1 MNYHSITDE
10 AICRELGSRIKE
22 LRLRKNIT
30 QQELADAT
38 TYSRKAILADA
49 TTYSRK
55 AIQSLEAGKTK
66 LSTVIAVLR
75 HFGQLD
81 TLDAFI
87 PEAPVSPIQL
97 AKMKNKERQRGSG
110 LRKSNDSN
118 DPANNTLKKK

>member
-1 MNYHSITDE
+1 MNYHSMTDE

-22 LRLRKNIT
+22 LRLQKNIT
-30 QQELADAT
+30 QQE
-38 TYSRKAILADA
+38 LADA

-87 PEAPVSPIQL
+87 PEVPVSPIQL

-110 LRKSNDSN
+110 LRKLNDSI
-118 DPANNTLKKK
+118 DRANNTLKKK

>member
-1 MNYHSITDE
+1 MNYHSMTDE

-38 TYSRKAILADA
+38 TYSRKAI
-49 TTYSRK
+49 
-55 AIQSLEAGKTK
+55 QSLESGKAK

-87 PEAPVSPIQL
+87 PEVPVSPIQL

-110 LRKSNDSN
+110 LRKLNDSI
-118 DPANNTLKKK
+118 DRANNSLKKK